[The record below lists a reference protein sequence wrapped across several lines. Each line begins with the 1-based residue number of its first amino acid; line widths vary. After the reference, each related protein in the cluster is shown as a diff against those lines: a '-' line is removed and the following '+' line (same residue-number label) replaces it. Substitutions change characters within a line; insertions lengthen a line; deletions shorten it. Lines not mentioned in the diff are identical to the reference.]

1 MQRELLEQ
9 HSRNPAFSDV
19 TFVSGISGE
28 RIPGHR
34 IIQAS
39 SSQYFAELFSK
50 NPEKKVF
57 QLPRPIEPIT
67 QPYVF
72 DKSLIPQE
80 LTEEQKPEKAPE
92 AEGENEEAP
101 QDEPTEEN
109 KKEEK
114 VNAAK
119 LLGIGVGKLVKSEKD
134 DMKGLN
140 ERPPATLDPTRSILS
155 LTYILPKTQEQEVQ
169 DAQNNPLAQNN
180 SGEQNKFQLLNRL
193 SPPITPQNC
202 LIFYSLA
209 RSLTLKT
216 LENQLLEYISQY
228 LLTPTSS
235 CALYLESSK
244 FDIPGLKAHALEII
258 TNNFNDLLNSDRQ
271 KKYLL
276 RLSYDYFKELI
287 SRDDLWID
295 SEDKILDLVIDYM
308 KEREVLQRRLEDIK
322 EVKKNNE
329 KAPINAEQDEGA
341 QENAEDDNEEENEDT
356 EGENEDKPVE
366 GEGDEPKEEPKVEEE
381 THKNFMDLEKEAS
394 KRMKRFKL
402 SEKEKKDL
410 LLLLRYKFIS
420 HERLL
425 TASKVYFLL
434 LPNICRWLSWNH
446 SETYSWRVLVPN

>member
-9 HSRNPAFSDV
+9 HSRNPVFSDV

-39 SSQYFAELFSK
+39 SSHYFAELFSQ
-50 NPEKKVF
+50 NPDKKVF
-57 QLPRPIEPIT
+57 QLPRPIQPIT

-72 DKSLIPQE
+72 DKSLIPQDP
-80 LTEEQKPEKAPE
+80 TKDEKQEDAPV
-92 AEGENEEAP
+92 EEAKP
-101 QDEPTEEN
+101 DAPAED

-119 LLGIGVGKLVKSEKD
+119 LLGLGRGKIAAKKESD
-134 DMKGLN
+134 DMKGLS

-155 LTYILPKTQEQEVQ
+155 LTYVLQKTDENTEEEQPNPLGN
-169 DAQNNPLAQNN
+169 QNNQE
-180 SGEQNKFQLLNRL
+180 SGKFSLLSRL

-202 LIFYSLA
+202 LIFYTLASSLK
-209 RSLTLKT
+209 LKQ
-216 LENQLLEYISQY
+216 LEGQLLEYISQY

-235 CALYLESSK
+235 CALFLESSK
-244 FDIPGLKAHALEII
+244 FDIPDLMQHALEII
-258 TNNFNDLLNSDRQ
+258 SQNFSQVLDQNSQ
-271 KKYLL
+271 KRYLL
-276 RLSYDYFKELI
+276 RLSYDYFKELV

-308 KEREVLQRRLEDIK
+308 KEREGLQRRIEDIQGDK
-322 EVKKNNE
+322 KKDGKAILQALAGGVKD
-329 KAPINAEQDEGA
+329 NAEEKI
-341 QENAEDDNEEENEDT
+341 EEEKKEEEAKNPPT
-356 EGENEDKPVE
+356 KVQ
-366 GEGDEPKEEPKVEEE
+366 GEGDEQKEEEE
-381 THKNFMDLEKEAS
+381 THKNLTDLEKEAG

-402 SEKEKKDL
+402 NDKEKKEL

-425 TASKVYFLL
+425 TASKVN
-434 LPNICRWLSWNH
+434 PNLSINF
-446 SETYSWRVLVPN
+446 N

>member
-9 HSRNPAFSDV
+9 HSRNPVFSDV

-39 SSQYFAELFSK
+39 SSHYFAELFSS

-57 QLPRPIEPIT
+57 QLPRPIQPIT

-72 DKSLIPQE
+72 DKSLIPQDPTKDE
-80 LTEEQKPEKAPE
+80 KPEDAPAPE
-92 AEGENEEAP
+92 GEKDAAPAE
-101 QDEPTEEN
+101 DEP
-109 KKEEK
+109 KKETK

-119 LLGIGVGKLVKSEKD
+119 LLGLGRGKAADAKKKD
-134 DMKGLN
+134 DDMNTLS

-155 LTYILPKTQEQEVQ
+155 LTYVLQKTQEQTENEVQ
-169 DAQNNPLAQNN
+169 DPLNPTSN
-180 SGEQNKFQLLNRL
+180 SNEQNKFSLLSRL

-202 LIFYSLA
+202 LIFYTLASSLK
-209 RSLTLKT
+209 LKA
-216 LENQLLEYISQY
+216 LEEQLLEYISQY

-244 FDIPGLKAHALEII
+244 FNIPDLKTHALEII
-258 TNNFNDLLNSDRQ
+258 AQNFNDILGQNKQ
-271 KKYLL
+271 KRYLL
-276 RLSYDYFKELI
+276 RLSYDYFKELV

-308 KEREVLQRRLEDIK
+308 KEREVLQRRIEDIK
-322 EVKKNNE
+322 GDQKKDGKAILQALAGGVK
-329 KAPINAEQDEGA
+329 
-341 QENAEDDNEEENEDT
+341 ENAEEKIEEEKKE
-356 EGENEDKPVE
+356 EEEKKPEPVK
-366 GEGDEPKEEPKVEEE
+366 GEGDEQKEEEE
-381 THKNFMDLEKEAS
+381 THKNLIDLEKEAG

-402 SEKEKKDL
+402 NNKEKKDL

-425 TASKVYFLL
+425 SASKVSF
-434 LPNICRWLSWNH
+434 
-446 SETYSWRVLVPN
+446 T